1 MNQRDQIFHIC
12 QFTEERGIEVVYQID
27 SESDADDY
35 CDIKNS
41 RLADQ
46 GIPGSVCSWF
56 TTGPH
61 QNTSRFD

>member
-1 MNQRDQIFHIC
+1 MTQDEQVFHIC
-12 QFTEERGIEVVYQID
+12 QFTEERGIEVVYHID

-35 CDIKNS
+35 CDIKNA

-46 GIPGSVCSWF
+46 GIPACWF

-61 QNTSRFD
+61 QNTSGFN